1 MCAVVVS
8 ETSPLE
14 FCSRRKNPVVRFY
27 FYEAL
32 FHCTTNSGHFFTQ
45 SFNYDMTTKFVETTM
60 ASLQKAALLFY
71 IWPYPSPRSCLA
83 HPTANTSPRN
93 PAAAAGNSV
102 HTRQSPAKK
111 VITAI
116 LPVILHYGVS
126 NPSSS
131 TPVSVPRP
139 DDSSRPALVTAVC
152 SDLGVPDLSSRLFS
166 QIPKF
171 LQEEAL
177 GGFLSVTDRVFD
189 KRRRSRISVL
199 CWLNRVCNSNM
210 CLAILIPRQCCCCH
224 FAFTLCRRIIKLCL

>member
-116 LPVILHYGVS
+116 LPVIFCTTEL
-126 NPSSS
+126 
-131 TPVSVPRP
+131 
-139 DDSSRPALVTAVC
+139 
-152 SDLGVPDLSSRLFS
+152 
-166 QIPKF
+166 
-171 LQEEAL
+171 
-177 GGFLSVTDRVFD
+177 
-189 KRRRSRISVL
+189 
-199 CWLNRVCNSNM
+199 
-210 CLAILIPRQCCCCH
+210 LIAQV
-224 FAFTLCRRIIKLCL
+224 